1 MQIFGVKVQAYIE
14 PAHGYDFKGW
24 SHDGE
29 NVAEAAGNA
38 AENAAEAVGSAVENA
53 KSGCGSF
60 IGGGLIVLVSVLGSA
75 WIAKRK

>member
-1 MQIFGVKVQAYIE
+1 MTEAV
-14 PAHGYDFKGW
+14 
-24 SHDGE
+24 E
-29 NVAEAAGNA
+29 NAAEAVSNA
-38 AENAAEAVGSAVENA
+38 AENAAEAVSNAADTA